1 MELPKIPVGKFR
13 AKFVELYRR
22 YIPLAE
28 NKDESIYYNGENN
41 LYPNEIE
48 LAILNSPSGKAAS
61 KVFAKYI
68 SGKGVEDD
76 YIVNPE
82 KNYKLSKI
90 VRMSATDVSR
100 QYGTFFHIGQQLED
114 GILKP
119 TLDVLEYTKSR
130 IGKEDDSDYISKYWL
145 KDCSI
150 EKKSFGSKSKESVAE
165 WYYPFNNNSE
175 VVLAQIKADY
185 LATEPKETEVE
196 LAIMLPYY
204 RGQVHY
210 MNLTP
215 EFKYALSPFD
225 ACYNDLD
232 SEYRVSMFTNRNVRT
247 GFLGKTYVITSGLDT
262 EEDKQVDE
270 DIAKWLGSE
279 NIGGTYHL
287 SLEAG
292 AEVDKV
298 FKVGQVKAEFDDKLF
313 SETKTTLRD
322 NIYSQAN
329 NVPSQLV
336 KAETSIFGTQS
347 ETYLEMKK
355 FYTEQT
361 QDERKEIEDTLN
373 YLGFPCKII
382 PIVDISVKEVFE
394 GVQEVVVDDATKQ
407 AQANLRGSVGGV
419 TGVLQVQTSFSQGMT
434 DYNSAIT
441 IFTEIYGFTMEVADA
456 LLGSPEKIDPNES
469 TTTTI

>member
-1 MELPKIPVGKFR
+1 MDLPKIQIGKFR
-13 AKFVELYRR
+13 AKFIELYRR
-22 YIPLAE
+22 VIPLAD
-28 NKDESIYYNGENN
+28 NKNDESIYYNGENN

-48 LAILNSPSGKAAS
+48 LAILNSPSGKSAS
-61 KVFAKYI
+61 RIFAKYI
-68 SGKGVEDD
+68 SGKGVITDEV
-76 YIVNPE
+76 VNPD

-90 VRMSATDVSR
+90 VKMSATDVSR
-100 QYGTFFHIGQQLED
+100 QNGTFFHIGQRLED
-114 GILKP
+114 AVLKP
-119 TLDVLEYTKSR
+119 TIDVLEYTKTR
-130 IGKEDDSDYISKYWL
+130 IGKEDDNEHVSKYWL

-150 EKKSFGSKSKESVAE
+150 EKKSYLSNKKKDESY
-165 WYYPFNNNSE
+165 WYYAFNKDPE
-175 VVLAQIKADY
+175 VIKEQIFNDY
-185 LATEPKETEVE
+185 VDAGGEDENAE
-196 LAIMLPYY
+196 LAEMLPYY
-204 RGQVHY
+204 RGQVYY

-247 GFLGKTYVITSGLDT
+247 GFLGKTYVVTSGLDT
-262 EEDKQVDE
+262 EDEKAVNE

-298 FKVGQVKAEFDDKLF
+298 FKVGQIKAEYDDKLF

-329 NVPSQLV
+329 NVPAQFV
-336 KAETSIFGTQS
+336 KADTSIFGTQS
-347 ETYLEMKK
+347 ETYIEMKK

-361 QDERKEIEDTLN
+361 QDERKEIEDTLT

-382 PIVDISVKEVFE
+382 PIIDINVENE
-394 GVQEVVVDDATKQ
+394 P
-407 AQANLRGSVGGV
+407 
-419 TGVLQVQTSFSQGMT
+419 
-434 DYNSAIT
+434 IT
-441 IFTEIYGFTMEVADA
+441 LSI
-456 LLGSPEKIDPNES
+456 
-469 TTTTI
+469 

>member
-1 MELPKIPVGKFR
+1 MDSIKPIVGKFR

-22 YIPLAE
+22 FIPLASD
-28 NKDESIYYNGENN
+28 KDESIYYNGENN

-68 SGKGVEDD
+68 SGKGVEKD
-76 YIVNPE
+76 YIVNPA

-90 VRMSATDVSR
+90 TRVASVDISR
-100 QYGTFFHIGQQLED
+100 QYGVFFHIGMMLDQQLQ
-114 GILKP
+114 LKP
-119 TLDVLEYTKSR
+119 TLDILEYTKSR
-130 IGKEDDSDYISKYWL
+130 IGKEDDNEYSDKYWL

-150 EKKSFGSKSKESVAE
+150 EKRSYLSNKKTDDAY
-165 WYYPFNNNSE
+165 WYYAYTQDRDA
-175 VVLAQIKADY
+175 VLLQIQNDYKEKGGEDAEAD
-185 LATEPKETEVE
+185 LAT
-196 LAIMLPYY
+196 MLPYY
-204 RGQVHY
+204 RGMVYY

-232 SEYRVSMFTNRNVRT
+232 SEYRISMYTNRQSRC
-247 GFLGKTYVITSGLDT
+247 GFLGKTYVVTSGLD
-262 EEDKQVDE
+262 EEDNKTVDE
-270 DIAKWLGSE
+270 DVAKWLGAD
-279 NIGGTYHL
+279 NIGGTYRL
-287 SLEAG
+287 ALEAG
-292 AEVDKV
+292 AEIDKV

-336 KAETSIFGTQS
+336 KAESSIFGTQS
-347 ETYLEMKK
+347 ETYVEMKK

-361 QDERKEIEDTLN
+361 LDERKELEDTLT

-382 PIVDISVKEVFE
+382 PIININD
-394 GVQEVVVDDATKQ
+394 
-407 AQANLRGSVGGV
+407 
-419 TGVLQVQTSFSQGMT
+419 
-434 DYNSAIT
+434 
-441 IFTEIYGFTMEVADA
+441 
-456 LLGSPEKIDPNES
+456 ES
-469 TTTTI
+469 TAQSI

>member
-1 MELPKIPVGKFR
+1 MDNKKTVVGKFR

-22 YIPLAE
+22 FIPLAE

-61 KVFAKYI
+61 KVLAKYI
-68 SGKGVEDD
+68 SGKGVEND
-76 YIVNPE
+76 YIVNPD
-82 KNYKLSKI
+82 KNYNLSKI
-90 VRMSATDVSR
+90 TRMSGVDISR
-100 QYGTFFHIGQQLED
+100 QNGVFFHIGQRLEN

-130 IGKEDDSDYISKYWL
+130 IGKEDDNDYVSKYWL

-150 EKKSFGSKSKESVAE
+150 EKKAFGNKNADESE
-165 WYYPFNNNSE
+165 WYYPFNNNND
-175 VVLAQIKADY
+175 VVLAQIKSDY
-185 LATEPKETEVE
+185 LATEPKELEPE
-196 LAIMLPYY
+196 LAVMLPYY
-204 RGQVHY
+204 RGQVYY

-247 GFLGKTYVITSGLDT
+247 GFLGKTYVVTSGLDD
-262 EEDKQVDE
+262 EENSKVQD
-270 DIAKWLGSE
+270 DIKLWLGSE
-279 NIGGTYHL
+279 NIGGTFHL

-298 FKVGQVKAEFDDKLF
+298 FKVNQLKAEFDDKLF
-313 SETKTTLRD
+313 SETKTSLRD

-329 NVPSQLV
+329 NVPAQLV

-347 ETYLEMKK
+347 ETYIEMKK

-361 QDERKEIEDTLN
+361 QDERKELEDTLN
-373 YLGFPCKII
+373 LLGFPCKII
-382 PIVDISVKEVFE
+382 PIVDISIKKATE

-419 TGVLQVQTSFSQGMT
+419 QGVLSVQQSYANDLT
-434 DYNSAIT
+434 DYDSAIT
-441 IFTEIYGFTMEVADA
+441 IFTEIYGFTLEVADA
-456 LLGSPEKIDPNES
+456 LLGSPEKIDPNEPI
-469 TTTTI
+469 T

>member
-1 MELPKIPVGKFR
+1 MDSPKNIVGKFR

-22 YIPLAE
+22 FTPLAE
-28 NKDESIYYNGENN
+28 SKDESIYYNGDNN

-48 LAILNSPSGKAAS
+48 LAILNSPSGKSAS
-61 KVFAKYI
+61 RIFAKYI
-68 SGKGVEDD
+68 SGKGVVTDEV
-76 YIVNPE
+76 VNPD

-90 VRMSATDVSR
+90 VKMSATDVSR
-100 QYGTFFHIGQQLED
+100 QNGTFFHIGQRLEEAV
-114 GILKP
+114 LKP
-119 TLDVLEYTKSR
+119 TIDVLEYTKTR
-130 IGKEDDSDYISKYWL
+130 IGKEDDNEHVSKYWL

-150 EKKSFGSKSKESVAE
+150 EKKSYLSNKKKDESYWYYAFNNDPEVIMQQIRNDYKESGGEDENA
-165 WYYPFNNNSE
+165 
-175 VVLAQIKADY
+175 
-185 LATEPKETEVE
+185 E
-196 LAIMLPYY
+196 LAEILPYY
-204 RGQVHY
+204 RGQVYY

-247 GFLGKTYVITSGLDT
+247 GFLGKTYVVTSGLDT
-262 EEDKQVDE
+262 EDEKAVNE

-298 FKVGQVKAEFDDKLF
+298 FKVGQIKAEYDDKLF

-329 NVPSQLV
+329 NVPAQFV
-336 KAETSIFGTQS
+336 KADTSIFGTQS
-347 ETYLEMKK
+347 ETYIEMKK

-361 QDERKEIEDTLN
+361 QDERKEIEDTLT

-382 PIVDISVKEVFE
+382 PIIDI
-394 GVQEVVVDDATKQ
+394 
-407 AQANLRGSVGGV
+407 NV
-419 TGVLQVQTSFSQGMT
+419 T
-434 DYNSAIT
+434 
-441 IFTEIYGFTMEVADA
+441 
-456 LLGSPEKIDPNES
+456 NEPIIS
-469 TTTTI
+469 SI

>member
-1 MELPKIPVGKFR
+1 MDNKKTVVGKFR

-22 YIPLAE
+22 FIPLAE

-48 LAILNSPSGKAAS
+48 LAILNSPSGKSAS
-61 KVFAKYI
+61 KVFSKYI
-68 SGKGVEDD
+68 SGKGVENDI
-76 YIVNPE
+76 IVNPD

-90 VRMSATDVSR
+90 TRIASTDISR
-100 QYGTFFHIGQQLED
+100 QNGVFFHIGQRLEQ
-114 GILKP
+114 GVLIP
-119 TLDVLEYTKSR
+119 VLDILEYTKTR
-130 IGKEDDSDYISKYWL
+130 IGKEDDNDFVSKYWF
-145 KDCSI
+145 KDCSL
-150 EKKSFGSKSKESVAE
+150 EKKSYLSNKKTDEAL
-165 WYYPFNNNSE
+165 WYYPFNNDKGVILEQIFNDYVDAGGEDSE
-175 VVLAQIKADY
+175 AD
-185 LATEPKETEVE
+185 LAT
-196 LAIMLPYY
+196 MLPYY
-204 RGQVHY
+204 RGQVYY

-247 GFLGKTYVITSGLDT
+247 GFLGKTYVVTSGLD
-262 EEDKQVDE
+262 EEENSTVE
-270 DIAKWLGSE
+270 DDIVKWLGSE

-287 SLEAG
+287 ALEAG
-292 AEVDKV
+292 AEIDKV

-347 ETYLEMKK
+347 ETYVEMKK

-361 QDERKEIEDTLN
+361 YDERKELEDTLT

-382 PIVDISVKEVFE
+382 PIINIE
-394 GVQEVVVDDATKQ
+394 
-407 AQANLRGSVGGV
+407 
-419 TGVLQVQTSFSQGMT
+419 
-434 DYNSAIT
+434 
-441 IFTEIYGFTMEVADA
+441 
-456 LLGSPEKIDPNES
+456 NES
-469 TTTTI
+469 TIQSV

>member
-1 MELPKIPVGKFR
+1 MDLPKIPIGKFR
-13 AKFVELYRR
+13 AKFIELYRR
-22 YIPLAE
+22 VIPLAE

-48 LAILNSPSGKAAS
+48 LAILNSPSGKSAS

-68 SGKGVEDD
+68 SGKGVEND
-76 YIVNPE
+76 YIVNPD

-90 VRMSATDVSR
+90 VRICATDISR
-100 QYGTFFHIGQQLED
+100 QNGVFFHIGQRLED
-114 GILKP
+114 AVLKP
-119 TLDVLEYTKSR
+119 TLDVLEYTKTR
-130 IGKEDDSDYISKYWL
+130 IGKEDDNDHVSKYWL

-150 EKKSFGSKSKESVAE
+150 EKRSYFGNKKKDESY
-165 WYYPFNNNSE
+165 WYYAFNNDPE
-175 VVLAQIKADY
+175 VIKEQIFNDY
-185 LATEPKETEVE
+185 VDAGGENENAE
-196 LAIMLPYY
+196 LAEMLPYY
-204 RGQVHY
+204 RGQVYY

-247 GFLGKTYVITSGLDT
+247 GFLGKTYVVTSGLDT
-262 EEDKQVDE
+262 EDEKAVNE

-298 FKVGQVKAEFDDKLF
+298 FKVGQIKAEFDDKLF
-313 SETKTTLRD
+313 AETKSTLKD

-329 NVPSQLV
+329 NVPAQFI
-336 KAETSIFGTQS
+336 KADTSMFGTQS
-347 ETYLEMKK
+347 ETIIEMKK

-361 QDERKEIEDTLN
+361 VDERSETEDTLT

-382 PIVDISVKEVFE
+382 PIIDINVENE
-394 GVQEVVVDDATKQ
+394 P
-407 AQANLRGSVGGV
+407 
-419 TGVLQVQTSFSQGMT
+419 
-434 DYNSAIT
+434 IT
-441 IFTEIYGFTMEVADA
+441 LSI
-456 LLGSPEKIDPNES
+456 
-469 TTTTI
+469 

>member
-1 MELPKIPVGKFR
+1 MDSKKTTVGKFR

-22 YIPLAE
+22 FIPLAE
-28 NKDESIYYNGENN
+28 NKDESIYFNGENN

-48 LAILNSPSGKAAS
+48 LAILNSPSGKSAS

-68 SGKGVEDD
+68 SGKGIENDI
-76 YIVNPE
+76 IVNPT
-82 KNYKLSKI
+82 KNYNLSKI
-90 VRMSATDVSR
+90 VRMSATDISR
-100 QYGTFFHIGQQLED
+100 QNGVFFHIGQRLEQ
-114 GILKP
+114 GVLIP
-119 TLDVLEYTKSR
+119 VLDILEYTKTR
-130 IGKEDDSDYISKYWL
+130 IGKEDDNDFISKYWF

-150 EKKSFGSKSKESVAE
+150 EKKSFGSSKKVEE
-165 WYYPFNNNSE
+165 PLWYYPFNNDKD
-175 VVLAQIKADY
+175 VILAQIKADY
-185 LATEPKETEVE
+185 LLTDPKEKEAD
-196 LAIMLPYY
+196 LATMLPHY
-204 RGQVHY
+204 RGQVYY

-247 GFLGKTYVITSGLDT
+247 GFLGKTYVVTSGLDDEENNT
-262 EEDKQVDE
+262 VEEDIV
-270 DIAKWLGSE
+270 KWLGSE

-287 SLEAG
+287 ALEAG
-292 AEVDKV
+292 ADIDKV

-329 NVPSQLV
+329 NVPAQLV

-347 ETYLEMKK
+347 ETYVEMKK

-361 QDERKEIEDTLN
+361 YDERKELEDTLT

-382 PIVDISVKEVFE
+382 PIIDIE
-394 GVQEVVVDDATKQ
+394 
-407 AQANLRGSVGGV
+407 
-419 TGVLQVQTSFSQGMT
+419 
-434 DYNSAIT
+434 
-441 IFTEIYGFTMEVADA
+441 
-456 LLGSPEKIDPNES
+456 NES
-469 TTTTI
+469 TIKSV

>member
-1 MELPKIPVGKFR
+1 MDNKKTVVGKFR

-22 YIPLAE
+22 FIPLAE

-48 LAILNSPSGKAAS
+48 LAILNSPSGKSAS

-68 SGKGVEDD
+68 SGKGVENDVV
-76 YIVNPE
+76 VNPL

-90 VRMSATDVSR
+90 ARMASTDISR
-100 QYGTFFHIGQQLED
+100 QYGVFFHIGQVLEN
-114 GILKP
+114 GVLIP
-119 TLDVLEYTKSR
+119 VLDILEYTKTR
-130 IGKEDDSDYISKYWL
+130 IGKEDDNDFVSKYWF
-145 KDCSI
+145 KDCSL
-150 EKKSFGSKSKESVAE
+150 EQKKSYLSNKKTEEAL
-165 WYYPFNNNSE
+165 WYYPYNNDKDVILEQIFNDYVDAGGEDSE
-175 VVLAQIKADY
+175 AD
-185 LATEPKETEVE
+185 LAT
-196 LAIMLPYY
+196 MLPYY
-204 RGQVHY
+204 RGQVYY

-247 GFLGKTYVITSGLDT
+247 GFLGKTYVVTSGLDDEENNT
-262 EEDKQVDE
+262 VEEDIV
-270 DIAKWLGSE
+270 KWLGSE

-287 SLEAG
+287 ALEAG
-292 AEVDKV
+292 ADIDKV

-329 NVPSQLV
+329 NVPAQLV

-347 ETYLEMKK
+347 ETYVEMKK

-361 QDERKEIEDTLN
+361 YDERKELEDTLT

-382 PIVDISVKEVFE
+382 PIIDIE
-394 GVQEVVVDDATKQ
+394 
-407 AQANLRGSVGGV
+407 
-419 TGVLQVQTSFSQGMT
+419 
-434 DYNSAIT
+434 
-441 IFTEIYGFTMEVADA
+441 
-456 LLGSPEKIDPNES
+456 NES
-469 TTTTI
+469 TIQSI

>member
-1 MELPKIPVGKFR
+1 MDSPKNIVGKFR

-22 YIPLAE
+22 FTPLAE
-28 NKDESIYYNGENN
+28 SKDESIYYNGENN

-48 LAILNSPSGKAAS
+48 LAILNSPSGKSAS

-68 SGKGVEDD
+68 SGKGVENDV
-76 YIVNPE
+76 IVNPD

-90 VRMSATDVSR
+90 VRMSAADVSR
-100 QYGTFFHIGQQLED
+100 QNGTFFHIGQRLEEAV
-114 GILKP
+114 LKP
-119 TLDVLEYTKSR
+119 TIDVLEYTKTR
-130 IGKEDDSDYISKYWL
+130 IGKEDDNEHVSKYWL

-150 EKKSFGSKSKESVAE
+150 EKKSYLSNKKKDESY
-165 WYYPFNNNSE
+165 WYYAFNNDPE
-175 VVLAQIKADY
+175 VIKEQIFNDY
-185 LATEPKETEVE
+185 VDAGGENPDAE
-196 LAIMLPYY
+196 LAEMLPYY
-204 RGQVHY
+204 RGQVYY

-247 GFLGKTYVITSGLDT
+247 GFLGKTYVVTSGLDT
-262 EEDKQVDE
+262 EDEKAVNE

-298 FKVGQVKAEFDDKLF
+298 FKVGQIKAEYDDKLF

-329 NVPSQLV
+329 NVPVQFV
-336 KAETSIFGTQS
+336 KADTSIFGTQS
-347 ETYLEMKK
+347 ETYIEMKK

-361 QDERKEIEDTLN
+361 QDERKEIEDTLT

-382 PIVDISVKEVFE
+382 PIIDI
-394 GVQEVVVDDATKQ
+394 
-407 AQANLRGSVGGV
+407 NV
-419 TGVLQVQTSFSQGMT
+419 T
-434 DYNSAIT
+434 
-441 IFTEIYGFTMEVADA
+441 
-456 LLGSPEKIDPNES
+456 NEPIIS
-469 TTTTI
+469 SI